1 MSQIEITT
9 VTLTYEER
17 AARALEAAHLTR
29 EIANAEEA
37 KKEVVKEHAEKIG
50 ELKAKRDALSEAA
63 RTGSEERP
71 VQVEPKPDNLRLVIE
86 YYDATSGEKVRERP
100 MTHDEIVVAKQSVLP
115 FRNVN
120 APAAATGT
128 TGAPV
133 AQFRP
138 GPKASPLRGQTQ
150 PPINTPPA
158 GGASE

>member
-86 YYDATSGEKVRERP
+86 YYS
-100 MTHDEIVVAKQSVLP
+100 
-115 FRNVN
+115 
-120 APAAATGT
+120 
-128 TGAPV
+128 
-133 AQFRP
+133 
-138 GPKASPLRGQTQ
+138 LRL
-150 PPINTPPA
+150 
-158 GGASE
+158 